1 MIEKTIDLN
10 TTLLMLPKIVKFTKK
25 TSDELLQKIKAKKE
39 EPFGKIKLIV
49 LPFIFEDLAKMLKRE
64 NIQVQSIQTDKG
76 KILLEI

>member
-1 MIEKTIDLN
+1 
-10 TTLLMLPKIVKFTKK
+10 
-25 TSDELLQKIKAKKE
+25 LLQKIKAKKG